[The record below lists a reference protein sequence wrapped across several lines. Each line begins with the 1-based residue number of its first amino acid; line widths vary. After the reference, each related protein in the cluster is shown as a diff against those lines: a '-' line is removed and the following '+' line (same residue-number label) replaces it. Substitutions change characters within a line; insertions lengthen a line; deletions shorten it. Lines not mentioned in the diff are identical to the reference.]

1 MKETCILFETYG
13 ELLEEDNGLYINN
26 HIPSK
31 KLKSILD
38 RYVLPNDEETIAFL
52 DTSLLGNFGRSA
64 TGILICKSGID
75 FREDFVSLYFP
86 WHIFRNI
93 PITLISYELE
103 IGKGNRF
110 HIRDCGMPSKE
121 ILLFLKKL
129 QQQINNVCDKGTN
142 QLNA

>member
-1 MKETCILFETYG
+1 L
-13 ELLEEDNGLYINN
+13 
-26 HIPSK
+26 
-31 KLKSILD
+31 
-38 RYVLPNDEETIAFL
+38 
-52 DTSLLGNFGRSA
+52 GRSA
-64 TGILICKSGID
+64 TGILVCKSGIY
-75 FREDFVSLYFP
+75 FRENFVSLYFP
-86 WHIFRNI
+86 WYIFRNT

-129 QQQINNVCDKGTN
+129 QQKINMVYDEGTN